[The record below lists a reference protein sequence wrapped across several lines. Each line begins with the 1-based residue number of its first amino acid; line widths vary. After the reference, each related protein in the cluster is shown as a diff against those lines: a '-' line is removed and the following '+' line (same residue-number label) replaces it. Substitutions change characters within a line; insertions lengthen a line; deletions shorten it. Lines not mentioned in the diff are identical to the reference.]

1 MSSLSPATPPLHA
14 HVGRAFVGTE
24 KGEETILLNMTASF
38 LLLPFSDKVLWI
50 KEIHVVEVSCLPL
63 TYQKTN

>member
-1 MSSLSPATPPLHA
+1 M
-14 HVGRAFVGTE
+14 GTE